1 MKNQR
6 TYYVLKSSSSGMFMR
21 KYIRTYSASDLDNA
35 EIFRSR
41 GAAASARSTAKEKDG
56 AIVKIEVNFIE

>member
-6 TYYVLKSSSSGMFMR
+6 TYYVLKSSSGMFMR

>member
-1 MKNQR
+1 
-6 TYYVLKSSSSGMFMR
+6 MFMR
-21 KYIRTYSASDLDNA
+21 KYLRTYSAADLDNA

-56 AIVKIEVNFIE
+56 AIVRIEVNFIE

>member
-1 MKNQR
+1 
-6 TYYVLKSSSSGMFMR
+6 MFMR
-21 KYIRTYSASDLDNA
+21 KYIRTYSAADLGNA

-56 AIVKIEVNFIE
+56 VIVKIEVNFIE

>member
-6 TYYVLKSSSSGMFMR
+6 TYYVLKSSSGMFMR
-21 KYIRTYSASDLDNA
+21 KYIRTYSAADLDNA

-56 AIVKIEVNFIE
+56 VIVKIEVNFIE

>member
-1 MKNQR
+1 
-6 TYYVLKSSSSGMFMR
+6 MFMR

-41 GAAASARSTAKEKDG
+41 GAAAIARSTAKEKDG